1 MHAVLFLSQLLA
13 ITKIHVQV
21 IALVLHGIQTN
32 FILFI
37 IWTGAHEIVYP
48 SRIDSREIIFP
59 VWDREVKNHTLSNGT
74 SPYRPYKGVTP
85 PPLLR
90 PPRSFLVMIS
100 CSVRL
105 KVLKITPQIIIHG
118 SLLIT
123 ESEFF
128 LVCCN
133 YVLISV
139 LIVL

>member
-1 MHAVLFLSQLLA
+1 M
-13 ITKIHVQV
+13 
-21 IALVLHGIQTN
+21 
-32 FILFI
+32 
-37 IWTGAHEIVYP
+37 
-48 SRIDSREIIFP
+48 FP

-74 SPYRPYKGVTP
+74 SPYRPYKGVPPP
-85 PPLLR
+85 PPLT
-90 PPRSFLVMIS
+90 PRSFLVLIS

-128 LVCCN
+128 LVCRN